1 MKLSPFKVLSIAGV
15 LVALYLVWQGI
26 LGDGL
31 GKSLTL
37 AVGIFFTIKEIL
49 DMVFAK

>member
-1 MKLSPFKVLSIAGV
+1 MKLSPFKVLSIVGV
-15 LVALYLVWQGI
+15 LVALYLVWQGL

-31 GKSLTL
+31 GKNLTL
-37 AVGIFFTIKEIL
+37 FVGVFFAIKEVL